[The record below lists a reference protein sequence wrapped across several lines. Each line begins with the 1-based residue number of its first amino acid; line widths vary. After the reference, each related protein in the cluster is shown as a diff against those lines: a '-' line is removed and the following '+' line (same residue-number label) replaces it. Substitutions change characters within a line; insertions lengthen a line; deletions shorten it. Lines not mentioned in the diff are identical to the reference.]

1 MKQQL
6 IVQMITHQ
14 ATKMITYLP
23 INMVFLTVLQNGKAA
38 KQQLGRFNYLSML
51 SVQEQ
56 KVS

>member
-1 MKQQL
+1 
-6 IVQMITHQ
+6 
-14 ATKMITYLP
+14 MITYLP

-38 KQQLGRFNYLSML
+38 KQQLGRLNHLSML